1 MKREKGRSVNFKT
14 HIGGC
19 ASAIWMICMLYALFN
34 YTSKMINKEKNIINY
49 DNTVPD
55 WLNLALEQNV
65 SLYKS
70 EAPMNLEQ

>member
-1 MKREKGRSVNFKT
+1 
-14 HIGGC
+14 
-19 ASAIWMICMLYALFN
+19 
-34 YTSKMINKEKNIINY
+34 MINKEKNIINY